1 MLIWRLP
8 CGRSSAQGKE
18 CAFIARFRIV
28 LANIGKR
35 IVDLFAFLICGGIQ
49 KHYYE
54 REVRFIVLIIS
65 YLFYAYQSIITR
77 ILAHILLVQTRYYN
91 GFQLYLSK
99 PQVGRNPADPIL
111 RGVSHV
117 RICRFHDSFW
127 HRFGPSCTHG
137 HLYGDFDTNFSL
149 EGRLAGRSHRSDRSI
164 SGVGHFQA
172 VNSAFPG
179 ARVSH
184 IRELPH

>member
-65 YLFYAYQSIITR
+65 YLFLCVSVNNYANFGTY
-77 ILAHILLVQTRYYN
+77 LACANSLL
-91 GFQLYLSK
+91 
-99 PQVGRNPADPIL
+99 
-111 RGVSHV
+111 
-117 RICRFHDSFW
+117 
-127 HRFGPSCTHG
+127 
-137 HLYGDFDTNFSL
+137 
-149 EGRLAGRSHRSDRSI
+149 
-164 SGVGHFQA
+164 
-172 VNSAFPG
+172 
-179 ARVSH
+179 
-184 IRELPH
+184 

>member
-1 MLIWRLP
+1 MSISSHF
-8 CGRSSAQGKE
+8 SSAA
-18 CAFIARFRIV
+18 AFKNTIMNVRFDSSC
-28 LANIGKR
+28 L
-35 IVDLFAFLICGGIQ
+35 LFLI
-49 KHYYE
+49 
-54 REVRFIVLIIS
+54 F
-65 YLFYAYQSIITR
+65 FYAYQSIITR

-164 SGVGHFQA
+164 SGVGHFP
-172 VNSAFPG
+172 SREFGLSRCTGFPYPRTSSLTIIVFPLSPANGFYADRG
-179 ARVSH
+179 ARGMKTHGSKK
-184 IRELPH
+184 I